1 MYLQGDDL
9 YFRIYDRQQ
18 DKNVFLMN
26 NQINDLS
33 YTIYDEEKNQLSIFN
48 YTDMYIIDLN
58 SYGFLDYAEYG
69 RLYIPQAQ
77 VIVSAY
83 GTTMIEFNVKTQD
96 DLIKKV
102 KEKYG
107 DAELTELQKLKYL
120 VQ

>member
-1 MYLQGDDL
+1 
-9 YFRIYDRQQ
+9 
-18 DKNVFLMN
+18 
-26 NQINDLS
+26 LS

-58 SYGFLDYAEYG
+58 TYGFIDYAEYG
-69 RLYIPQAQ
+69 RLYIPQSQ

-83 GTTMIEFNVKTQD
+83 GKSLTEFNVKTQD
-96 DLIKKV
+96 DLIEKV

-107 DAELTELQKLKYL
+107 DAELTELQKLKYI